1 MGKQE
6 LWKQIPTGGYSEQ
19 PGSTSLVRTGD
30 WRSEVPV
37 LEIERCTHCMICWID
52 CPDASFQVAESKL
65 VGIDLDHCKGCGICV
80 EVCPTK
86 CIEMVP
92 DTPGAGGVK

>member
-1 MGKQE
+1 
-6 LWKQIPTGGYSEQ
+6 
-19 PGSTSLVRTGD
+19 
-30 WRSEVPV
+30 
-37 LEIERCTHCMICWID
+37 MICWID